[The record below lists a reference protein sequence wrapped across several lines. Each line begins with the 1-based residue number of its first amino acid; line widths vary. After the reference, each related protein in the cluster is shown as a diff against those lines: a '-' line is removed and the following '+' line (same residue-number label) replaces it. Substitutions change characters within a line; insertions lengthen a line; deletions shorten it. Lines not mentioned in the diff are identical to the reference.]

1 MGGVW
6 IALKY
11 RVFCK
16 NLHCLC
22 MQIMRWGV
30 PFRLRGLCPR
40 TPARGL
46 PPPGPLPPLSTNL
59 TMSEMVSVRPSVCPS
74 VTPCGGTL
82 IWVSLLQRGDP
93 ALKKGKDPNGGCLDR
108 P

>member
-6 IALKY
+6 VTPKY
-11 RVFCK
+11 AVLCK
-16 NLHCLC
+16 NLHCEC

-40 TPARGL
+40 SPARGL

-59 TMSEMVSVRPSVCPS
+59 TMSEMVSVRLSVCASVRPS
-74 VTPCGGTL
+74 RPVGDPD
-82 IWVSLLQRGDP
+82 IWGSLLKRLKNDVFWSLGD
-93 ALKKGKDPNGGCLDR
+93 
-108 P
+108 